1 MRLFGRDEL
10 KMMLAEDKGAELTCH
25 FCSKVYKLNE
35 KDLSEL
41 IDSL

>member
-1 MRLFGRDEL
+1 MRLFGKDEL
-10 KMMLAEDKGAELTCH
+10 NIMLKEDKGAEITCH
-25 FCSKVYKLNE
+25 FCSELYKLNA